1 MFLRS
6 VYVAEPTARPIVSCL
21 YRMAAICP
29 SVTPGSKR
37 KTVRFSTTVCLLDIE
52 PTGVSVN
59 VIVGLY
65 SA

>member
-1 MFLRS
+1 VFLRS
-6 VYVAEPTARPIVSCL
+6 VYVAEPTARPVMSCL
-21 YRMAAICP
+21 YRMAALCP

-37 KTVRFSTTVCLLDIE
+37 KTVRFSTTVCVLDIE

-59 VIVGLY
+59 AIVGLY